1 MRNRLTLIVVV
12 FLLASML
19 HVEAK
24 STMEM
29 LINKEWYE
37 IDLSKMQTRKD
48 YYVKFTGTQR
58 LIVGADEDGNTK
70 VRVQT
75 YYLSNEKTDIFDEEQ
90 VGKCREGK
98 YVVFQGKKRK
108 GYTEAVCMELY
119 QLDDMNMRMGDV
131 KVAKAEQH
139 CFVVNTEEGKD
150 YETDTQQGDGT
161 VISTQDLLVG
171 KTWYEIDRKTGKR
184 KRTEVL
190 FDKDGMALHCTI
202 AKNFK
207 RELPDWQMREFYF
220 SDEIEREFDHSKIG
234 DRENGIYL
242 VMKEKVD
249 GGEWCAVNYDITTLS
264 ANRLVLDCVYPEGIP
279 TRTFMTQYGIE
290 TMSRKVQKPQ
300 QWQLMENAWHRLD
313 TANWQRSHF
322 TERFDSINVKRKY
335 SVIIDGI
342 RSLKETENVYYM
354 SNEADSVFDFS
365 KVGKAT
371 EGDYVVV
378 NETTRDGGR
387 VAVSYKV
394 DYLDNKNML
403 LSAMLDS
410 VEHLIAYE
418 RDLTS
423 EEQEQ
428 IAEDEALAGKKRT
441 TLDRLSGRQWKFDK
455 KPYATMSKW
464 HRWYFTDSLWAEVDF
479 VYDEI
484 RKVWDASIKTRVY
497 YLSDYAHH
505 NFSFDQ
511 VEKKYEGGKYINFYK
526 DTYRYIYIPK
536 PPIIIYT
543 SEDGSVT
550 EIPQRPMY
558 NKIPDRRSYSYEICF
573 LSERLFVYS
582 PTEST
587 FVRKFNMVN
596 R

>member
-1 MRNRLTLIVVV
+1 
-12 FLLASML
+12 ML
-19 HVEAK
+19 
-24 STMEM
+24 
-29 LINKEWYE
+29 
-37 IDLSKMQTRKD
+37 D
-48 YYVKFTGTQR
+48 
-58 LIVGADEDGNTK
+58 
-70 VRVQT
+70 
-75 YYLSNEKTDIFDEEQ
+75 
-90 VGKCREGK
+90 
-98 YVVFQGKKRK
+98 
-108 GYTEAVCMELY
+108 
-119 QLDDMNMRMGDV
+119 
-131 KVAKAEQH
+131 
-139 CFVVNTEEGKD
+139 
-150 YETDTQQGDGT
+150 
-161 VISTQDLLVG
+161 
-171 KTWYEIDRKTGKR
+171 
-184 KRTEVL
+184 
-190 FDKDGMALHCTI
+190 
-202 AKNFK
+202 
-207 RELPDWQMREFYF
+207 
-220 SDEIEREFDHSKIG
+220 
-234 DRENGIYL
+234 
-242 VMKEKVD
+242 
-249 GGEWCAVNYDITTLS
+249 
-264 ANRLVLDCVYPEGIP
+264 
-279 TRTFMTQYGIE
+279 
-290 TMSRKVQKPQ
+290 
-300 QWQLMENAWHRLD
+300 RLD

-536 PPIIIYT
+536 PRIIIYT